1 MAAAKAPPKAIAILR
16 KHSPFLIKCYCH
28 SELISFFFILSFWSR
43 LSVKHSEVAWLLY
56 DNVAL
61 IYDLSIISGSD
72 LTQKSPQT
80 RQHLDL
86 RRRNFCDKESII
98 TKQNPDRN
106 GTFTMNQLKEE
117 LEIIRLSIGTEYSD
131 FRFVEKSQNS
141 FRFIFRKNQNFG
153 ILLNLNMGFGF

>member
-1 MAAAKAPPKAIAILR
+1 MLL
-16 KHSPFLIKCYCH
+16 PFWADFL
-28 SELISFFFILSFWSR
+28 FFILSFWSR

-131 FRFVEKSQNS
+131 FRFLKKVGIRSDL
-141 FRFIFRKNQNFG
+141 FFG
-153 ILLNLNMGFGF
+153 KIRTSGFYVIWD